1 MIYWNN
7 LDDKGRI
14 MLPAGLRSEL
24 GGNTLFITQ
33 GVDRCLWVFSV
44 EQWDKISKEIN
55 ETSSIFQSKT
65 RILMRRI
72 LAPAQEIEIDK
83 TGRINI
89 SPALRQYAGLT
100 RECAVLGM
108 NTYMEIWD
116 KAVYEK
122 YWEENESAF
131 QAAAED
137 LGRMISL

>member
-14 MLPAGLRSEL
+14 MLPAGLRSEM
-24 GGNTLFITQ
+24 GNTLYITQ
-33 GVDRCLWVFSV
+33 GIDRCLWVFSE
-44 EQWDKISKEIN
+44 EQWKKISDEISRS
-55 ETSSIFQSKT
+55 TSIFQSKA

-89 SPALRQYAGLT
+89 SPALRQYAGLSK
-100 RECAVLGM
+100 ECAVLSM
-108 NTYMEIWD
+108 NTYVEIWD
-116 KAVYEK
+116 KAVYDK

-131 QAAAED
+131 QDAAED
-137 LGRMISL
+137 LGKLISM